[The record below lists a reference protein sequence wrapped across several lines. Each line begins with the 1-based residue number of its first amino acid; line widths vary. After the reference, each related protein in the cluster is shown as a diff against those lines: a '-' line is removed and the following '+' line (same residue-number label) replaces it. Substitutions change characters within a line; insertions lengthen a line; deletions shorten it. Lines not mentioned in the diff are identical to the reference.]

1 MFTLNCFMQWNLVIR
16 LVRKYFTKKNNH
28 ISIQLQ
34 SIQTN
39 HNLRIK
45 FSGPSN
51 QDTFFCYGLALQ
63 LVQRNKDGME

>member
-1 MFTLNCFMQWNLVIR
+1 MELGDTFGEKKFYKTKQ
-16 LVRKYFTKKNNH
+16 YFHSITKNKNK
-28 ISIQLQ
+28 
-34 SIQTN
+34 QTN
-39 HNLRIK
+39 HILLIK